1 MKKITKIF
9 LIALASAY
17 MISCQN
23 DEHLVTYPESF
34 PVFDQ
39 AEVDESIITYGDSIT
54 VSVGISDKGTPL
66 STLEI
71 QVVLNNELLTSE
83 SIRTKGNSAEV
94 TRRYGVPFVAN
105 RPDNASV
112 KVYLSSINVDGYTTD
127 TILRTTTAMR
137 PEIKELWIVPTVG
150 KTYRLSLADTA
161 NLVYFGNGMTY
172 GPTVTYRIATKL
184 DKFSKVDWSGLVF
197 GKVGDGIGVIDQSGD
212 PITDSDPTLVGISE
226 ITFDALKFTSHV
238 GGKLLEPVTTLD
250 INTELTPVV
259 MAGKDFLEGN
269 IYFGE
274 GVEVTFTGL
283 ADLQKSLPPDYF
295 EITGANTATFQGKN
309 AIYKA
314 YYYKDGEYLY
324 VEPQP
329 DVIFPDALWIC
340 GTGFGRPS
348 APYEVTSSWNWN
360 SPFDYAPAMLV
371 SDGVYQVTIYGLNTD
386 GGFGFGTLDF
396 KFFYKR
402 GWWDAAH
409 EIDAAD
415 YAVTAPF
422 FGRTDVGNTGNIN
435 AGTAPLEGIFK
446 VTLDMNAKT
455 INIETISL

>member
-1 MKKITKIF
+1 MKNIVKIF
-9 LIALASAY
+9 LLTWAAVY
-17 MISCQN
+17 TNSCQE
-23 DEHLVTYPESF
+23 DEHLVTYPESY

-39 AEVDESIITYGDSIT
+39 AEVAESVITYGDSIT

-66 STLEI
+66 STLEV
-71 QVVLNNELLTSE
+71 QVVVNNELLTSE

-127 TILRTTTAMR
+127 TILNTTTAMR
-137 PEIKELWIVPTVG
+137 PEIKELWIVPTTG
-150 KTYRLSLADTA
+150 KTYKLTLTDTA
-161 NLVYFGNGMTY
+161 NLIYFGEGLTY
-172 GPTVTYRIATKL
+172 GPTVTYRLATKL
-184 DKFSKVDWSGLVF
+184 DKFSKVDFSGLVF
-197 GKVGDGIGVIDQSGD
+197 GKVGDGIGVIDESGD

-226 ITFDALKFTSHV
+226 ITFDALRFTTHV

-250 INTELTPVV
+250 INVDLSPMV
-259 MAGKDFLEGN
+259 MAGKDFLGGN
-269 IYFGE
+269 VFFGE

-295 EITGANTATFQGKN
+295 EITGANTATFLGKD

-329 DVIFPDALWIC
+329 DVIFPEALWIC

-348 APYEVTSSWNWN
+348 APYEATSSWNWN
-360 SPFDYAPAMLV
+360 SPFDYAPARLV

-386 GGFGFGTLDF
+386 GGSGFGTLDF

-409 EIDAAD
+409 EVDAAQ
-415 YAVTAPF
+415 YTVTAPF
-422 FGRTDVGNTGNIN
+422 FGRTDTGNTGNIN
-435 AGTAPLEGIFK
+435 AGTGALEGVFK

-455 INIETISL
+455 INIETIN

>member
-1 MKKITKIF
+1 MKKIAKIF
-9 LIALASAY
+9 LFTLASVY
-17 MISCQN
+17 LVSCQK
-23 DEHLVTYPESF
+23 DEHLVTYPESY

-39 AEVDESIITYGDSIT
+39 AEVSETTITYGDSIT

-66 STLEI
+66 STLEV

-83 SIRTKGNSAEV
+83 SIRTKGNNAEV

-105 RPDNASV
+105 RPDNAIV
-112 KVYLSSINVDGYTTD
+112 KVYLSSINVDGFTTD
-127 TILRTTTAMR
+127 TILKTTTAMR
-137 PEIKELWIVPTVG
+137 PEIKDLYIVPTAG
-150 KTYRLSLADTA
+150 KTYKLTLIDTA
-161 NLVYFGNGMTY
+161 NLIYFANGLTY
-172 GPTVTYRIATKL
+172 GPSVTYRLATKL
-184 DKFSKVDWSGLVF
+184 DKFSKVDWSSLVF
-197 GKVGDGIGVIDQSGD
+197 GKVGEGIGLIDQSGD

-226 ITFDALKFTSHV
+226 ITFDALNFTTHV

-250 INTELTPVV
+250 INADLSPVV

-283 ADLQKSLPPDYF
+283 ADLHKSLPPDYF
-295 EITGANTATFQGKN
+295 EITGANTATFLGKN

-329 DVIFPDALWIC
+329 DVIFPDALWVC

-360 SPFDYAPAMLV
+360 SPFDYAPARLV
-371 SDGVYQVTIYGLNTD
+371 SDGVYQVTIYGMNTD
-386 GGFGFGTLDF
+386 NGAGFGTLDF

-409 EIDAAD
+409 EVDAGQ
-415 YAVTAPF
+415 YTVTAPF
-422 FGRTDVGNTGNIN
+422 FGRTDEGNIGNVN
-435 AGTAPLEGIFK
+435 AGTGALQGVFK
-446 VTLDMNAKT
+446 ITLNMNDKT
-455 INIETISL
+455 INIETIN

>member
-1 MKKITKIF
+1 MKNITKIF
-9 LIALASAY
+9 LFALASVY
-17 MISCQN
+17 MVSCQK
-23 DEHLVTYPESF
+23 DENLVTYAESY
-34 PVFDQ
+34 PVFEQ
-39 AEVDESIITYGDSIT
+39 AEVTESTITYDDSIT
-54 VSVGISDKGTPL
+54 VSVSIADQGTPL
-66 STLEI
+66 STLEV

-83 SIRTKGNSAEV
+83 SIRTKGNSADI
-94 TRRYGVPFVAN
+94 TLRYGVPFVAN
-105 RPDNASV
+105 RPDHASV
-112 KVYLSSINVDGYTTD
+112 KVYLSSINVDGFTTD
-127 TILRTTTAMR
+127 TILNTTTAMR
-137 PEIKELWIVPTVG
+137 PEINELWVVPTVG
-150 KTYRLSLADTA
+150 KSYKLSLIDSV
-161 NLVYFGNGMTY
+161 NLIYFSNGLTY
-172 GPTVTYRIATKL
+172 GPTVTYRLATKL

-197 GKVGDGIGVIDQSGD
+197 GKVGEGIGVIDQTGD

-226 ITFDALKFTSHV
+226 LTFDALKFTTHV

-250 INTELTPVV
+250 ITTELTPVV
-259 MAGKDFLEGN
+259 MSGTDFLEGN

-283 ADLQKSLPPDYF
+283 TDLDKSLPPDYF
-295 EITGANTATFQGKN
+295 EITGANTATFLGKN

-314 YYYKDGEYLY
+314 YYYIDGDYLY

-329 DVIFPDALWIC
+329 DVIFPEALWIC

-360 SPFDYAPAMLV
+360 SPFDYAPARLV
-371 SDGVYQVTIYGLNTD
+371 SDGVYQVTIYGLNAD
-386 GGFGFGTLDF
+386 NGFGFGTLDF

-415 YAVTAPF
+415 YTVTAPF
-422 FGRTDVGNTGNIN
+422 FGRTDEGNTGNLN
-435 AGTAPLEGIFK
+435 AGTAPLEGVFK

-455 INIETISL
+455 INIETIN

>member
-9 LIALASAY
+9 LFALASAY
-17 MISCQN
+17 MVSCQK

-39 AEVDESIITYGDSIT
+39 AEVAESTITYGDSIT

-66 STLEI
+66 STLEV
-71 QVVLNNELLTSE
+71 QVVLNNELLTTE

-127 TILRTTTAMR
+127 TILKTTTAMR

-150 KTYRLSLADTA
+150 KTYKLSLADTA
-161 NLVYFGNGMTY
+161 NLVYFGNGLTY
-172 GPTVTYRIATKL
+172 GPTVTYRLATKL

-197 GKVGDGIGVIDQSGD
+197 GKVGDGIGVIDQRGD

-250 INTELTPVV
+250 VNTELTPVV

-283 ADLQKSLPPDYF
+283 ADLHKSLPPDYF
-295 EITGANTATFQGKN
+295 EITGANTATFQGKD

-435 AGTAPLEGIFK
+435 AGTTPLEGIFK

-455 INIETISL
+455 INIETINL

>member
-1 MKKITKIF
+1 MKNITQLF
-9 LIALASAY
+9 LFALASVY
-17 MISCQN
+17 LVSCQK

-39 AEVDESIITYGDSIT
+39 AEVSESTITYGDSIT
-54 VSVGISDKGTPL
+54 VSVSVSDKGTPL
-66 STLEI
+66 STLEV
-71 QVVLNNELLTSE
+71 QVVVNNELLTSE
-83 SIRTKGNSAEV
+83 SIRTKGNTSEV

-127 TILRTTTAMR
+127 TILHTTTAMR
-137 PEIKELWIVPTVG
+137 PEIKELYIVPTVG
-150 KTYRLSLADTA
+150 KTYKLSLTDTA
-161 NLVYFGNGMTY
+161 NLIYFGNGFTY
-172 GPTVTYRIATKL
+172 GPSVTYRLATKL
-184 DKFSKVDWSGLVF
+184 DKFSKVDFSGVVF
-197 GKVGDGIGVIDQSGD
+197 GKVGDGIGVIDQRGD

-226 ITFDALKFTSHV
+226 ITFDALHFTTHV

-250 INTELTPVV
+250 INADLVPLV
-259 MAGKDFLEGN
+259 MAGKDFLGGN

-295 EITGANTATFQGKN
+295 EITGANTATFLGRN

-348 APYEVTSSWNWN
+348 APFEVTSSWNWN
-360 SPFDYAPAMLV
+360 SPFDYAPCRLV
-371 SDGVYQVTIYGLNTD
+371 SDGVYQVTIYGKNAD
-386 GGFGFGTLDF
+386 NGVGFGTLDF

-409 EIDAAD
+409 EVDAGQ
-415 YAVTAPF
+415 YTVTAPF
-422 FGRTDVGNTGNIN
+422 FGRTDTGNTGNVN
-435 AGTAPLEGIFK
+435 AGTGALEGVFK
-446 VTLDMNAKT
+446 VTLDMNTKT
-455 INIETISL
+455 INIETIN

>member
-1 MKKITKIF
+1 MKNIVKIF
-9 LIALASAY
+9 LLTWAAVY
-17 MISCQN
+17 TNSCQE
-23 DEHLVTYPESF
+23 DEHLVTYPESY

-39 AEVDESIITYGDSIT
+39 AEVAESVIIYGDSIT
-54 VSVGISDKGTPL
+54 VSVGVSDKGTPL
-66 STLEI
+66 STLEV
-71 QVVLNNELLTSE
+71 QVVVNNELLTSE

-105 RPDNASV
+105 RPDNAVV

-127 TILRTTTAMR
+127 TILKTTTAMR
-137 PEIKELWIVPTVG
+137 PEIKELWIVPTTG
-150 KTYRLSLADTA
+150 KTYKLNLVDTA
-161 NLVYFGNGMTY
+161 NLIYFANGLTY
-172 GPTVTYRIATKL
+172 GPSVTYRLATKL
-184 DKFSKVDWSGLVF
+184 DKFSKVDFSGLVF
-197 GKVGDGIGVIDQSGD
+197 GKVGDGIGVIDETGD

-226 ITFDALKFTSHV
+226 ITFDALKFTTHV

-250 INTELTPVV
+250 INVDLAPMV
-259 MAGKDFLEGN
+259 MAGKDFLGGN
-269 IYFGE
+269 VFFGE

-295 EITGANTATFQGKN
+295 EITGANTATFLGKN

-329 DVIFPDALWIC
+329 DVIFPEALWVC

-348 APYEVTSSWNWN
+348 PPYEVTSSWNWN
-360 SPFDYAPAMLV
+360 SPFDYAPARLV
-371 SDGVYQVTIYGLNTD
+371 SDGIYQVTIYGKNTD
-386 GGFGFGTLDF
+386 GGSGYGTLDF

-409 EIDAAD
+409 EVDAAQ
-415 YAVTAPF
+415 YTITAPF
-422 FGRTDVGNTGNIN
+422 FGRTDVGNTGNVN
-435 AGTAPLEGIFK
+435 AGTGALEGVFK
-446 VTLDMNAKT
+446 ITLDMNAKT
-455 INIETISL
+455 INIETIN